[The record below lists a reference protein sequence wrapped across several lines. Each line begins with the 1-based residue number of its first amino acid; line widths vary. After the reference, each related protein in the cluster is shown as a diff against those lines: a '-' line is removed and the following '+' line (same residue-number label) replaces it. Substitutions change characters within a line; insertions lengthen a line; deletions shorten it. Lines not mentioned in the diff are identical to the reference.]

1 MLRTLLLLKL
11 KRDECL
17 PRARIE
23 SREQRAEGQRGLQV
37 LQEAHSSPLSYSG
50 DALGAGL
57 LEVQGE
63 GQPEAAAPPGAEH
76 SLRGA
81 PWLCSTCLVGPVSFS
96 GFAWSKGGSAV
107 VGDP

>member
-57 LEVQGE
+57 LEVQGKDSPRPLHPLGQNIPSE
-63 GQPEAAAPPGAEH
+63 GPPGCVPPAWW
-76 SLRGA
+76 A
-81 PWLCSTCLVGPVSFS
+81 LCPFLGSPGPRE
-96 GFAWSKGGSAV
+96 AV
-107 VGDP
+107 QW